1 LSMNKQSL
9 ISNYYSAHR
18 DELLA
23 YASTR
28 LGDRDEAEDIVQNT
42 FLRILTTNKM
52 LTEQAL
58 PALVYTVCRNLVND
72 YFRRRASRFEYE
84 HYIQCAGIGNSSM
97 ESVFFAADIV
107 EQMERGLT
115 RIPENCRK
123 IYRMHILGGM
133 RVSEIS
139 AETGENYKTVEN
151 RLGLA
156 RREMRHYLSA
166 AV

>member
-1 LSMNKQSL
+1 MNKQSL

-18 DELLA
+18 AELLA

-107 EQMERGLT
+107 EQMERGLA

>member
-1 LSMNKQSL
+1 MNKQSL

-23 YASTR
+23 YASSR

-107 EQMERGLT
+107 EQMERGLA

>member
-1 LSMNKQSL
+1 MNKQSL

-84 HYIQCAGIGNSSM
+84 HYIQCAGIGSSSM

-107 EQMERGLT
+107 EQMERGLA

>member
-1 LSMNKQSL
+1 MNKQSL

-107 EQMERGLT
+107 EQMERGLA

-139 AETGENYKTVEN
+139 AETGEKYKTVEN

>member
-1 LSMNKQSL
+1 MNKQSL

-28 LGDRDEAEDIVQNT
+28 LSDRDEAEDIVQNT

-107 EQMERGLT
+107 EQMERGLA

>member
-1 LSMNKQSL
+1 MNKQSL

-18 DELLA
+18 AELLA

-52 LTEQAL
+52 LTEQTL

-72 YFRRRASRFEYE
+72 YFRRRVFRFEYE
-84 HYIQCAGIGNSSM
+84 HYIQCAGIGSSSM
-97 ESVFFAADIV
+97 ESVFFAADII
-107 EQMERGLT
+107 EQMERGLA

>member
-1 LSMNKQSL
+1 MNKQSL

-72 YFRRRASRFEYE
+72 YFRRRAFRFEYE
-84 HYIQCAGIGNSSM
+84 HYIQCTGIGNSSM

-107 EQMERGLT
+107 EQMERGLA

-139 AETGENYKTVEN
+139 AETGEKYKTVEN

>member
-1 LSMNKQSL
+1 MNKHQL
-9 ISNYYSAHR
+9 ISNYYSLHR
-18 DELLA
+18 AELLA

-28 LGDRDEAEDIVQNT
+28 LGDSDEAEDLVQNS
-42 FLRILTTNKM
+42 FLRILTTDKM
-52 LTEQAL
+52 LTEQTL
-58 PALVYTVCRNLVND
+58 PALVFTVCRNLVND
-72 YFRRRASRFEYE
+72 YFRRRAFRHEYE
-84 HYIQCAGIGNSSM
+84 HYIQGSYDKGMSM

-107 EQMERGLT
+107 EQMERGLA
-115 RIPENCRK
+115 RIPDNCRD

-139 AETGENYKTVEN
+139 AETGEKYKTVEN

-156 RREMRHYLSA
+156 RRHMRQFLIA

>member
-1 LSMNKQSL
+1 MNKQ

-18 DELLA
+18 DESLA

-84 HYIQCAGIGNSSM
+84 HYIQCAGIGSSSM

-107 EQMERGLT
+107 EQMERGLA

>member
-1 LSMNKQSL
+1 MNKQSL

-72 YFRRRASRFEYE
+72 YFRRRAFRFEYE
-84 HYIQCAGIGNSSM
+84 HYIQCTGIGNSSM

-107 EQMERGLT
+107 EQMERGLA

>member
-1 LSMNKQSL
+1 MNKQSL

-23 YASTR
+23 YASSR

-97 ESVFFAADIV
+97 ESVFFAADII
-107 EQMERGLT
+107 EQMERGLA

>member
-1 LSMNKQSL
+1 MNKQSL

-107 EQMERGLT
+107 EQMERGLA